1 MSLNLNSNMTVADC
15 GQLSF
20 SAKNTKKVLISDQK
34 ATRKRPENSLQ
45 EQEDAIVELILVNP
59 YISRKEIARQLDMHD
74 SSVKRRLASLQDR
87 NVIRRVGAAKG
98 GYWQVI
104 K

>member
-34 ATRKRPENSLQ
+34 ATRKQ
-45 EQEDAIVELILVNP
+45 F
-59 YISRKEIARQLDMHD
+59 ARTGGRHCGTY
-74 SSVKRRLASLQDR
+74 SSQPLYFQKRDCST
-87 NVIRRVGAAKG
+87 V
-98 GYWQVI
+98 
-104 K
+104 